1 MTQFTETITC
11 PNVVGPLFKFRC
23 VDFDGGA
30 AVAAREMVVMD
41 FHVAASVKTFA
52 TIGHDDVDLATLDK
66 FLQLGIDGRQCDL
79 LALSSD
85 EPVQV
90 LCAHETL
97 DAVEGANHLTA
108 LHCVSSKYHPAIVP
122 KIKLLSGMILIKV
135 VGMIPKSDGHGRFD
149 GRRGTTPRLWRVVA
163 TSTVF
168 AVAALGLSACNSA
181 TPHADGKVLAVGAE
195 NQYANVISQ
204 IGGRF
209 VQTAAIMS
217 NPSTDPHT
225 FEVSTSV
232 ARTIASAQLVVQNG
246 VGYDAFMNQLESA
259 SANSSRGVINVQ
271 RLLGLPLDTKNPHLW
286 YNPAV
291 MSKVANKIEK
301 DLAKIAPQH
310 ARYFAARL
318 QTFRS
323 SIVQL
328 DTAITKFRHRFS
340 GTAVATTEPVADYL
354 LIALGLQNRTPFRFQ
369 ADIMNGV
376 DPSPED
382 IAFQQSLFKKHRVK
396 VFCYNAQV
404 SSTVTLSM
412 ESLAES
418 SGVPVVAV
426 YETMPTPGFDYQTWM
441 LAEINALSKALTTNT
456 STKEL

>member
-1 MTQFTETITC
+1 M
-11 PNVVGPLFKFRC
+11 
-23 VDFDGGA
+23 
-30 AVAAREMVVMD
+30 
-41 FHVAASVKTFA
+41 
-52 TIGHDDVDLATLDK
+52 
-66 FLQLGIDGRQCDL
+66 
-79 LALSSD
+79 
-85 EPVQV
+85 
-90 LCAHETL
+90 
-97 DAVEGANHLTA
+97 
-108 LHCVSSKYHPAIVP
+108 
-122 KIKLLSGMILIKV
+122 
-135 VGMIPKSDGHGRFD
+135 
-149 GRRGTTPRLWRVVA
+149 
-163 TSTVF
+163 VF
-168 AVAALGLSACNSA
+168 AVVALGLSACNSV

-209 VQTAAIMS
+209 VQSTAIMS

-259 SANSSRGVINVQ
+259 SANSSRDVIDAQ
-271 RLLGLPLDTKNPHLW
+271 TLLGLPLDTKNPHLW
-286 YNPAV
+286 YNPVV

-310 ARYFAARL
+310 ASYFAERL
-318 QTFRS
+318 QTFQS
-323 SIVQL
+323 SIVRL
-328 DTAITKFRHRFS
+328 DASITKFRHRFS

-354 LIALGLQNRTPFRFQ
+354 LMALGLNNRTPFRFQ

-382 IAFQQSLFKKHRVK
+382 IAFQQTLIKKHRVK

-441 LAEINALSKALTTNT
+441 LAEINALTKALTTNT